1 MTWLIKDHKRRMDV
15 LTENPPF
22 IFNTLAVVGVGLI
35 GSSVLRRARAGHG
48 LAQRLIAI
56 DSNPDV
62 CQRVRA
68 LHIADH
74 VTTNVAAAQEADCV
88 MICVPVGK
96 IGEIAAQAL
105 SVMRAGTVLTDVG
118 STKVSVVKAV
128 RPFLHHHH
136 IAQNIAYVPAHPMAG
151 TEFSGPDAGLANLFE
166 NRWCLLT
173 PLENTPSEAINA
185 IRLFWQRC
193 GAHVREMT
201 PEHHDRVCAIVSH
214 LPHLLAFT
222 ICGTADDLAEETRS
236 QVLDFAAS
244 GFRDFTRIA
253 ASDPIMWR
261 DIFLANKKALLE
273 MFDRFMTSAEMMAKA
288 IYEEDTAYIV
298 DRIQRGREIRKRLIE
313 NQQA

>member
-1 MTWLIKDHKRRMDV
+1 M
-15 LTENPPF
+15 
-22 IFNTLAVVGVGLI
+22 
-35 GSSVLRRARAGHG
+35 
-48 LAQRLIAI
+48 
-56 DSNPDV
+56 
-62 CQRVRA
+62 
-68 LHIADH
+68 
-74 VTTNVAAAQEADCV
+74 
-88 MICVPVGK
+88 
-96 IGEIAAQAL
+96 
-105 SVMRAGTVLTDVG
+105 
-118 STKVSVVKAV
+118 
-128 RPFLHHHH
+128 
-136 IAQNIAYVPAHPMAG
+136 
-151 TEFSGPDAGLANLFE
+151 
-166 NRWCLLT
+166 
-173 PLENTPSEAINA
+173 
-185 IRLFWQRC
+185 
-193 GAHVREMT
+193 
-201 PEHHDRVCAIVSH
+201 SH